1 MRSVLIC
8 SALLLALALPL
19 QAQPSTTA
27 PPPMM
32 WTAVPCADWNCVMTE
47 LTVSNGDRDII
58 AMPTTCKGF
67 PWIVLK
73 KVEAGIVDPG
83 SEVWTVKDYT
93 SVVEALQN
101 YILISNDRSPLM
113 LTTTS
118 GALIVA
124 SLTHAPKQRAARH

>member
-8 SALLLALALPL
+8 SVMLLAFALPL
-19 QAQPSTTA
+19 HSQPSTTA
-27 PPPMM
+27 PPPMA
-32 WTAVPCADWNCVMTE
+32 WIAVPCADWNCVMTE
-47 LTVSNGDRDII
+47 LTVSNGDRNVI

-73 KVEAGIVDPG
+73 KVEAGIIDPG
-83 SEVWTVKDYT
+83 AEVWTVKHYT
-93 SVVEALQN
+93 SVVEALQSF
-101 YILISNDRSPLM
+101 ILISNDRSPLM
-113 LTTTS
+113 LTTTG